1 MSSEKSSVKEVLV
14 VLDPNFGD
22 RLRDAWRGQPVW
34 ITMSSINA
42 SEVEALRANTPS
54 PNHLTGIT
62 GFAHDEGAA
71 AEDRLLVQ
79 LSTID
84 LHHGPYSTNTPY
96 KVLTVTGAQLTE
108 PVRAALSELGFS
120 TFQQRPD
127 GFAATRGEDV

>member
-1 MSSEKSSVKEVLV
+1 MSSEKSSVQEVLV

-34 ITMSSINA
+34 ITMSPPNA
-42 SEVEALRANTPS
+42 PEVQALWANTPS

-62 GFAHDEGAA
+62 GFAHEEGVA
-71 AEDRLLVQ
+71 AEDRLLAE

-96 KVLTVTGAQLTE
+96 SVLTVIGAQLTE
-108 PVRAALSELGFS
+108 PVRAALSELEFS

-127 GFAATRGEDV
+127 GFAAAR